1 MFVYPC
7 SIKICASG
15 FDKLLESIF
24 CLLLILKVYSM
35 KEVVKMVEEVVVVW
49 QEVRWIWSMRQN
61 FVAQF
66 IQLLKCWLCKVWLS
80 IVMEKNWALSV
91 NQCQLKTLQFLL
103 YLINLLSILLRCN
116 GFSGIQKAVVGQTGS
131 IPPNSD
137 YDLFWCK
144 FDFGRGF
151 PGGSDDKESAC
162 NAGYLDSIPGLGR
175 SPGEGN
181 GYLLQYS
188 SLGNSMDR
196 GA

>member
-1 MFVYPC
+1 
-7 SIKICASG
+7 
-15 FDKLLESIF
+15 
-24 CLLLILKVYSM
+24 
-35 KEVVKMVEEVVVVW
+35 
-49 QEVRWIWSMRQN
+49 MRQN
-61 FVAQF
+61 FAAQF
-66 IQLLKCWLCKVWLS
+66 IQLLKCWLCKMCLS
-80 IVMEKNWALSV
+80 IVTEKNWALSV

-137 YDLFWCK
+137 HDLFWCE
-144 FDFGRGF
+144 FDFGRGI

>member
-1 MFVYPC
+1 
-7 SIKICASG
+7 
-15 FDKLLESIF
+15 
-24 CLLLILKVYSM
+24 
-35 KEVVKMVEEVVVVW
+35 
-49 QEVRWIWSMRQN
+49 
-61 FVAQF
+61 
-66 IQLLKCWLCKVWLS
+66 
-80 IVMEKNWALSV
+80 MEKNWALSV

-181 GYLLQYS
+181 GYLLRYS

>member
-1 MFVYPC
+1 
-7 SIKICASG
+7 
-15 FDKLLESIF
+15 
-24 CLLLILKVYSM
+24 
-35 KEVVKMVEEVVVVW
+35 
-49 QEVRWIWSMRQN
+49 MRQN

-162 NAGYLDSIPGLGR
+162 NAGYLGSIPWLGR
-175 SPGEGN
+175 SSGGRN
-181 GYLLQYS
+181 GYLKLPCLLRPDPHWASQDVEITTTMMNMYQS
-188 SLGNSMDR
+188 SE
-196 GA
+196 